1 MATMTRKD
9 ARLSFLAF
17 VCVMTLHSGCKHH
30 RIDDPAFKPAAEA
43 RWHEAQKYFS
53 DHKTDEGCEALRQTI
68 LLQPE
73 HPFAYGDIHVYCNKG
88 KQYDFELSIFQD
100 ALKANADNEV
110 AWNALGNTLINT
122 ARWTNAIG
130 AYKEL
135 VRFAPDSWEFHYTL
149 GALYLEVGDKE
160 AALDEYE
167 ELRQLKIW
175 SWPYSFERHLYDRRA
190 KQLLDCI
197 NTGKIVLTRSGGCSP
212 DWYD

>member
-1 MATMTRKD
+1 MATTTRKD
-9 ARLSFLAF
+9 TRLSFLAL

-53 DHKTDEGCEALRQTI
+53 HHKTNEGCEALRQAI

-73 HPFAYGDIHVYCNKG
+73 HPYAYRDIRVFCTKE
-88 KQYDFELSIFQD
+88 KQYDFELSVFQD
-100 ALKANADNEV
+100 AAKANADNEV
-110 AWNALGNTLINT
+110 SWSALGDTLIGMH
-122 ARWTNAIG
+122 RWTDAIE
-130 AYKEL
+130 AYKNLIRFWPANCEL
-135 VRFAPDSWEFHYTL
+135 HYTL
-149 GALYLEVGDKE
+149 GGLYLEVGDKE
-160 AALDEYE
+160 AALGEYE
-167 ELRQLKIW
+167 ELRHLKIW